1 VTANLTCRSSGT
13 DVRRILEIFSQCK
26 GKPSI
31 VYEHRPHLG
40 SNRLPAVVK
49 ALRRRIVAAGGEFR
63 FECRLEDIDFDDA
76 VAGPACPRP
85 HDFVRFA
92 RRECAAIG
100 HRS

>member
-1 VTANLTCRSSGT
+1 MFAGSWKFFPSAKESR
-13 DVRRILEIFSQCK
+13 
-26 GKPSI
+26 SI

-63 FECRLEDIDFDDA
+63 FECRLEDIDFDDCRRRS
-76 VAGPACPRP
+76 ACPRP